1 MKNAFNRPVAA
12 ALEGRGFPV
21 GASKE
26 GAVAVLGCGFL
37 RKGHTEGAVTSLRT
51 RVNSHSWWFPFF
63 LAREG
68 KQRLS
73 VEDLGSCISL
83 VELL

>member
-1 MKNAFNRPVAA
+1 MKYVFNGPVAA

-21 GASKE
+21 GTSQE

-51 RVNSHSWWFPFF
+51 RVTPPTPAPGGETNAQCRGPWV
-63 LAREG
+63 LY
-68 KQRLS
+68 
-73 VEDLGSCISL
+73 
-83 VELL
+83 

>member
-1 MKNAFNRPVAA
+1 MKYVFNGPVAA

-21 GASKE
+21 GTSQE

-51 RVNSHSWWFPFF
+51 RVTPPTPRP
-63 LAREG
+63 REG
-68 KQRLS
+68 KQTLS